1 MARVTEQIAP
11 GDYEALL
18 KGIMAH
24 PGKYARKLLILDNIG
39 GSTAEAMRMGYVLR
53 ETGFDALVPASAV
66 CQGSCIYLLAAGR
79 QRTIRGYVG
88 LHRPISPT
96 ASRRCPSAS
105 GATHAAGLPARHGR
119 EPATGR

>member
-39 GSTAEAMRMGYVLR
+39 GSAAEAMRMGYLLR

-66 CQGSCIYLLAAGR
+66 CRAAASTCWRPADNAPYVAMSACIG
-79 QRTIRGYVG
+79 
-88 LHRPISPT
+88 PISPT

-105 GATHAAGLPARHGR
+105 GRDARRRPTCATWA
-119 EPATGR
+119 